1 MQYKRACLIPHGF
14 LHSLSQIRNNG
25 ALCRHIVAMLFTF
38 TETFLR
44 ELTCVLKCCYI
55 ICNFLF
61 NDVCISL
68 LLSSNY
74 QGHQLR
80 GIRGLFNRSS
90 KSSVDTNSGGLR
102 KRSLSDHLLRRTA
115 SAPAKGRKKTKMA
128 LSESVASISEQK
140 NGTDTATG
148 DEGTSVRVGGLEKPL
163 QPRAPLTHRPISM
176 PLDRLLQGQLSI
188 CSPEKELHDLGA
200 EAVIGEY
207 ITWIPIWRLHC
218 ILDKKRSKILCLF
231 ANINI
236 RNL

>member
-1 MQYKRACLIPHGF
+1 M
-14 LHSLSQIRNNG
+14 
-25 ALCRHIVAMLFTF
+25 
-38 TETFLR
+38 
-44 ELTCVLKCCYI
+44 TCVLKCCFLT
-55 ICNFLF
+55 CNFLF
-61 NDVCISL
+61 EYVCISPL
-68 LLSSNY
+68 FCSNY

-140 NGTDTATG
+140 NGIDSATG
-148 DEGTSVRVGGLEKPL
+148 DEGTSVRVVGVERPL

-207 ITWIPIWRLHC
+207 GFWIPILRLHC
-218 ILDKKRSKILCLF
+218 LLDKKKSVLVCEYKQKKSIKSVSVMLCLQHLSVYSIDSCLF
-231 ANINI
+231 VT
-236 RNL
+236 L